1 MRGTR
6 LSSYL
11 ENQVW
16 PLFWVLSAANSIIVS
31 RANGYEPGGDNDPDA
46 YRKAMSSK
54 TDLLLRRMSDR
65 NRFHISEREERSI
78 MPAAA
83 TEAMVAGK
91 YLGFYRGI
99 DLLKGPEDLFILF
112 WHVRPH
118 TVIELGSFT
127 GASALWMTD
136 ALKGSNIECNVFSV
150 DIDLSPPPTDQVPSA
165 TQLLRN

>member
-1 MRGTR
+1 
-6 LSSYL
+6 
-11 ENQVW
+11 
-16 PLFWVLSAANSIIVS
+16 
-31 RANGYEPGGDNDPDA
+31 
-46 YRKAMSSK
+46 
-54 TDLLLRRMSDR
+54 
-65 NRFHISEREERSI
+65 

-136 ALKGSNIECNVFSV
+136 ALKGSNIECIVFSV

-165 TQLLRN
+165 TQLQRN